1 MTYELRPAL
10 WEDNPFLGAL
20 YADVHGPEF
29 APLELSADHLAHLLA
44 LKFKAQRMEFATRF
58 PDADHS
64 IITVGSTAIGHLLL
78 NETSTEIQLVDVA
91 LLSPLRGAG
100 VGTSILEQLQ
110 AYATERDLPL
120 RLSVHPQ
127 NPATRLFHRLGF
139 VTTNAEA
146 SLTEMEWN
154 RPSSVPNEK

>member
-10 WEDNPFLGAL
+10 WEDNPFLEAL

-29 APLELSADHLAHLLA
+29 ASLDLSTDHLAHLLA
-44 LKFKAQRMEFATRF
+44 LKFKAQRMDFAARF

-64 IITVGSTAIGHLLL
+64 IIAVGSTTIGHLLIH
-78 NETSTEIQLVDVA
+78 EKPAEIRLVDIA

-110 AYATERDLPL
+110 AYAAERDLPL
-120 RLSVHPQ
+120 RLAVHPQ

-139 VTTNAEA
+139 VTTSAE
-146 SLTEMEWN
+146 TNRTGMEWN
-154 RPSSVPNEK
+154 RTPSVPNEK

>member
-10 WEDNPFLGAL
+10 WEDNPFLEAL

-29 APLELSADHLAHLLA
+29 APLELSADYLAHLLA
-44 LKFKAQRMEFATRF
+44 LKFKAQRMDIATRF

-64 IITVGSTAIGHLLL
+64 IIRVGNAAIGHVLL
-78 NETSTEIQLVDVA
+78 NETPTAIELVDVA

-110 AYATERDLPL
+110 AYATERELPL

-139 VTTNAEA
+139 VTTSAET
-146 SLTEMEWN
+146 SRTDMEWN
-154 RPSSVPNEK
+154 ASPSVPNEK